1 MPAVSNGSKSESG
14 GVDSTVSG
22 GVCMTCLMNDEIAR
36 KQNFAGVAKGNQLG
50 KICVASVW
58 A

>member
-1 MPAVSNGSKSESG
+1 
-14 GVDSTVSG
+14 
-22 GVCMTCLMNDEIAR
+22 MTCLMNEEIAR
-36 KQNFAGVAKGNQLG
+36 KQNFAGVAKGNKLG